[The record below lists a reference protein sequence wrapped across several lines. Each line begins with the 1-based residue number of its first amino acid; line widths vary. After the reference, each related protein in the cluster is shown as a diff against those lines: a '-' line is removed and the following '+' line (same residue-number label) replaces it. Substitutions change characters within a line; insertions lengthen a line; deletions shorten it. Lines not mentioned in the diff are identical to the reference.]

1 MGSGGYEGFMK
12 STTKEMGT
20 KDRRKSERRMPVAE
34 RRSDAV
40 RAVAGERRA
49 ADQRGEAKAMVDA
62 LEDILRWE
70 KASERTLKVAAKV
83 ITSNTPS
90 N

>member
-1 MGSGGYEGFMK
+1 
-12 STTKEMGT
+12 MGT
-20 KDRRKSERRMPVAE
+20 KERRTSERRTPPGE
-34 RRSDAV
+34 RRTDAV

-70 KASERTLKVAAKV
+70 KASERTLKVATKV
-83 ITSNTPS
+83 IGSNKPA